1 MNSWNK
7 IPGFGLAIISI
18 LFLIISL
25 SLCSCSSSFPYQGSV
40 TGNWSGQLTV
50 LSKAIPIG
58 GTMSIKIDS
67 KGVVSGSISS
77 TSGGANPATIS
88 GQVDSDGNLTGT
100 VSLTINTTNFIS
112 DWQGKMTT
120 SGKTLNMQGTWTS
133 QHGSGTFT
141 GTGSK

>member
-1 MNSWNK
+1 MKSGNK
-7 IPGFGLAIISI
+7 IFRFGLAIISI
-18 LFLIISL
+18 LFLVIPL
-25 SLCSCSSSFPYQGSV
+25 SLCGCGSSYPYQGSV
-40 TGNWSGQLTV
+40 TGNWSGQLTI

-67 KGVVSGSISS
+67 KGVVSGTISS
-77 TSGGANPATIS
+77 TSGGANSTALS
-88 GQVDSDGNLTGT
+88 GQVDSNGNLTGT

-112 DWQGKMTT
+112 DWQGKITA